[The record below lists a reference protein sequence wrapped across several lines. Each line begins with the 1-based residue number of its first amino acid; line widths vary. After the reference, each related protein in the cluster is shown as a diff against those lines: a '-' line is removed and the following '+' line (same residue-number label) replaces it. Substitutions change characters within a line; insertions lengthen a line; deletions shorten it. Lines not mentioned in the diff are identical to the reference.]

1 MTGIND
7 QRITDVL
14 NSIFAVFLNDGTK
27 IPRIVEVNFYRD
39 RLTFSI
45 FPVNGDMGLASW
57 DSVTKLFALG
67 RGKC

>member
-14 NSIFAVFLNDGTK
+14 NSIFSVFLNDGTK
-27 IPRIVEVNFYRD
+27 IPRVVEVNFYRD

-45 FPVNGDMGLASW
+45 FPVNDDMGLASW
-57 DSVTKLFALG
+57 DSVTKFFALG